1 MRALFIALP
10 ILAMALPALAQP
22 RVGEVIG
29 PDKARTQTRLAAE
42 GYRLTGFEV
51 EHGRLEIN
59 AVKGEGHIEI
69 KADQKT
75 GKVLKV
81 EARKGLGDH
90 E

>member
-1 MRALFIALP
+1 MRALIIALP

-29 PDKARTQTRLAAE
+29 PDRARAQTMLAAQ
-42 GYRLTGFEV
+42 GYRLTEFEA
-51 EHGRLEIN
+51 EHGRLEIK
-59 AVKGEGHIEI
+59 AVKGEDRIEVE
-69 KADQKT
+69 ADQKT

-81 EARKGLGDH
+81 EARKGRGDR

>member
-1 MRALFIALP
+1 MRALFIVLP
-10 ILAMALPALAQP
+10 ILAMALPTLAQP

-29 PDKARTQTRLAAE
+29 PDKVRTQTRLAAE

-51 EHGRLEIN
+51 EHGRLEIK

-81 EARKGLGDH
+81 EARKGRGDR

>member
-1 MRALFIALP
+1 MRALIIALP

-29 PDKARTQTRLAAE
+29 PDRARAQTMLAAQ
-42 GYRLTGFEV
+42 GYRLTEFEA
-51 EHGRLEIN
+51 EQGRLEIK
-59 AVKGEGHIEI
+59 AVKGEDRIEVE
-69 KADQKT
+69 ADQKT

-81 EARKGLGDH
+81 EARKGRGDR